1 MDSPS
6 DVQIPKLRCSPFHQ
20 SLAADPIG
28 SAACYD
34 AFLCVEVPLPWQR
47 DISMHEP
54 FASMCEAP
62 SAAISGADGRRW
74 RPQGLVP
81 QDSVPQGL
89 VPDPDAQV
97 ESGETARVQVTA
109 WEPLMSDGAET
120 GVGPMRRTDWRLDSG
135 RVNDLARALVDGSPG
150 VLVPFES
157 NLVTISA
164 QAFYLCT
171 HGQRDVCCGSM
182 GMDLLTRLSG
192 RGPSELDFTQNSP
205 EVITGADVELRRCS
219 HTGGHRFAATG
230 ISMPD
235 GYAWAHLDV
244 DVVRAVTQRS
254 VHPSELAFH
263 CRGSSLIP
271 AGPSQV
277 ADRYGLCEVGWDWAD
292 ARRSVELL
300 GFERRT
306 MATDLR
312 ITGFLAD
319 GERRAFEVRVAVAA
333 HVPQITCGVIAEPE
347 YKVEPVWMVEGARE
361 VAAVPQ

>member
-1 MDSPS
+1 M
-6 DVQIPKLRCSPFHQ
+6 
-20 SLAADPIG
+20 
-28 SAACYD
+28 
-34 AFLCVEVPLPWQR
+34 
-47 DISMHEP
+47 
-54 FASMCEAP
+54 
-62 SAAISGADGRRW
+62 
-74 RPQGLVP
+74 
-81 QDSVPQGL
+81 
-89 VPDPDAQV
+89 
-97 ESGETARVQVTA
+97 
-109 WEPLMSDGAET
+109 
-120 GVGPMRRTDWRLDSG
+120 
-135 RVNDLARALVDGSPG
+135 
-150 VLVPFES
+150 
-157 NLVTISA
+157 
-164 QAFYLCT
+164 
-171 HGQRDVCCGSM
+171 
-182 GMDLLTRLSG
+182 
-192 RGPSELDFTQNSP
+192 DFTQNSP

-292 ARRSVELL
+292 ARRSEELL

-306 MATDLR
+306 LATDLR
-312 ITGFLAD
+312 ITGFLAG

-361 VAAVPQ
+361 VATHAR